1 VALSATHSGSLTSL
15 LRHRFKSD
23 RFLQS
28 PSRIS
33 NGLNAGHEAL
43 QILHDTAQG
52 EPKSIIRLS
61 SLLEST
67 LKLSESN
74 EAYRNALRSTS
85 APASSGLISKA
96 KRVRSSFDNS
106 PLSRTPES
114 RPILERPLPLPEIES
129 GKRRVPRFVSVQGM
143 SFLHYSK
150 PQSSSL
156 SRVLRQKIAWEASKW
171 GQRKKLSEEIIPL
184 GENEDAW
191 DDLVALQEE
200 REAVADESSKR
211 GDYQDNADID
221 STSWNAA
228 ARIAEAGIAHD
239 IKKYDQR
246 NLETGRRMFEILKQE
261 RVLAANEKAVLRSR
275 KYRRHSKSRANE
287 GLVAAPDT

>member
-15 LRHRFKSD
+15 IRHRFKSD

-33 NGLNAGHEAL
+33 NGLDAGHEAL

-52 EPKSIIRLS
+52 EPKSISRLS

-85 APASSGLISKA
+85 APASPALVSKA
-96 KRVRSSFDNS
+96 KRVHSSFDNS
-106 PLSRTPES
+106 PQSRTPES

-129 GKRRVPRFVSVQGM
+129 GKRRVPRFVSVQGI

-156 SRVLRQKIAWEASKW
+156 GRVLRQKIAWQASKW

-200 REAVADESSKR
+200 REAVTDESSKR
-211 GDYQDNADID
+211 GDYQDNANID

-228 ARIAEAGIAHD
+228 ARVAEAGIAYD

-246 NLETGRRMFEILKQE
+246 NLETGRRMVEILKQE

-275 KYRRHSKSRANE
+275 KYRRH
-287 GLVAAPDT
+287 